1 MARTMDPNSAGSE
14 FFIMVADSPHLNGQY
29 AAFGLVTDGI
39 ETADEIVAVERDEMD
54 QPVVDQIIRTI
65 TIIEE

>member
-54 QPVVDQIIRTI
+54 QPVVD
-65 TIIEE
+65 

>member
-39 ETADEIVAVERDEMD
+39 ETADEIVAVERDE
-54 QPVVDQIIRTI
+54 TI
-65 TIIEE
+65 